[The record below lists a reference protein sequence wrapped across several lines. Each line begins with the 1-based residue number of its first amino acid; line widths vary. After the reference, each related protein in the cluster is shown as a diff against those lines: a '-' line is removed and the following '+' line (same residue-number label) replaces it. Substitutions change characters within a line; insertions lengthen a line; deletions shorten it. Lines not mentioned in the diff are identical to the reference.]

1 MWISLLIT
9 GLLLTAAPALADQL
23 GYFHVFVE
31 PINSFTDFCVDEK
44 AVYLLEDF
52 EGLTQIIVVDL
63 VEGRLARWVINGS
76 WIRCAARG
84 PHLYLLNPSGRLAV
98 YDVKSRSLIRSVS
111 LPPYPKF
118 VAISADKLIVG
129 YPEIVEIYQVDTLE
143 LVYRM
148 QIEPYDY
155 LILQDGVLIDTP
167 RDWILV
173 GDEIVTINFSL
184 VRCCPVK
191 IGDVVYV
198 LTPNGTLA
206 LYQGSR
212 KIREVPLSEPW
223 GVIETD
229 GRYIYKIDK
238 HQYLNIVVYDKDLN
252 KINNFTLLETSTG
265 MLGLHG
271 RMKRARFYQSGNSTV
286 IFTENWV
293 KISIFK
299 VDVKKIKPGR
309 LTVCYITLLLRDA
322 PASINHFVT
331 SRHGPC
337 LTIPRLIPGV
347 YEVRA
352 ESLLW
357 GLEYYWRGEV
367 TPGSDT
373 TVYIHHQNDIFLI
386 FAIGLA
392 VFVTVYRLVE
402 KTWPQFS

>member
-23 GYFHVFVE
+23 GYFHAFVQ

-63 VEGRLARWVINGS
+63 VEERLARWVINGS

-98 YDVKSRSLIRSVS
+98 YDVKSRSLIRNTT
-111 LPPYPKF
+111 LPPHPRYM
-118 VAISADKLIVG
+118 AISADKLIVG
-129 YPEIVEIYQVDTLE
+129 YPEAVEIYQANTLKP
-143 LVYRM
+143 VYRM
-148 QIEPYDY
+148 EIEHNDY
-155 LILQDGVLIDTP
+155 LVLQDGVLINTHKG
-167 RDWILV
+167 WMLI
-173 GDEIVTINFSL
+173 GDEIITINSTL
-184 VRCCPVK
+184 AVCCPVK
-191 IGDVVYV
+191 IGDMIYV
-198 LTPNGTLA
+198 LTPNGTVA

-229 GRYIYKIDK
+229 GRFIYLIYSYP
-238 HQYLNIVVYDKDLN
+238 YLNVVVYDRNLN
-252 KINNFTLLETSTG
+252 RVNNFTLLERYIG
-265 MLGLHG
+265 MLGTQG
-271 RMKRARFYQSGNSTV
+271 RMKRARFYQSGNYTV

-299 VDVKKIKPGR
+299 IDVEKIKPGR